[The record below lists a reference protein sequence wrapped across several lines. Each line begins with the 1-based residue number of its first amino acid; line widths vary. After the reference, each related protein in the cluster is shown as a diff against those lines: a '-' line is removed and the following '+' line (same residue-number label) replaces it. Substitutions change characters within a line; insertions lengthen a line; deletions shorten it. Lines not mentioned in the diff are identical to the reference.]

1 MTATTRVGRRSRSA
15 ARVTTWAFASRRSR
29 WHEFTSLVLA
39 LLQAGGHPPKL
50 EPDVIEQIR
59 ALEGE
64 FAFET
69 YMSLTCHN
77 CPDVVQALNLM
88 AVLNPRIRHVAI
100 DGGFSRRVEAA
111 RSWRCR

>member
-1 MTATTRVGRRSRSA
+1 
-15 ARVTTWAFASRRSR
+15 VTTWACASRRSDGPR
-29 WHEFTSLVLA
+29 VHFAGPRAVAS
-39 LLQAGGHPPKL
+39 GGHPPKL
-50 EPDVIEQIR
+50 EPEVIEQIR
-59 ALEGE
+59 SLEGE

-88 AVLNPRIRHVAI
+88 ACSTRIRHVAI
-100 DGGFSRRVEAA
+100 DGDSSRTKSKRA